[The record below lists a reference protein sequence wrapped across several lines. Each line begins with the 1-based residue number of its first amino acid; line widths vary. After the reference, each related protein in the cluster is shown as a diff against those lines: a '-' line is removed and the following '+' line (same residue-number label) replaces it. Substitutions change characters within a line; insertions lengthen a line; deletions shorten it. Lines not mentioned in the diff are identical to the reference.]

1 MSRRPPPSTPGKN
14 PPTSCSACAVRSL
27 CSRRLAWSGSWE
39 GDSGEVVHLSADNFD
54 DMRTEHPK
62 IFAMFYAPW

>member
-1 MSRRPPPSTPGKN
+1 
-14 PPTSCSACAVRSL
+14 
-27 CSRRLAWSGSWE
+27 
-39 GDSGEVVHLSADNFD
+39 LSADNFD

>member
-1 MSRRPPPSTPGKN
+1 M
-14 PPTSCSACAVRSL
+14 RSL
-27 CSRRLAWSGSWE
+27 CSRRLACSGSWE

-62 IFAMFYAPW
+62 IFAMFYAPWCSATTTTISG